1 MTAEEMRNALIT
13 KSFDGFVT
21 DESNQAAY
29 DTCKLICELNEAG
42 SSFVLVGPEDCG
54 KTHLLQSVSSTLESE
69 NPKRKVKLTC
79 GDDVGGRIIDCMVR
93 QEEGG
98 MNKLLSEY
106 LENDVIIIDDIDFL
120 IGKSYIEGVFNDF
133 IKRANLEEKL
143 LLLSIGDF
151 SYLEKILNPELRDLL
166 SNMRNVQIGGQS
178 LNLRRKWM
186 SSVITSKIEDFPLNI
201 AEQILDHAKSIRDC
215 VGAVIYYKACVEHD
229 KMSLWDEHLRQLK
242 EQQE

>member
-1 MTAEEMRNALIT
+1 MTAEELRNALIT

-29 DTCKLICELNEAG
+29 DACKLICEHNRIG
-42 SSFVLVGPEDCG
+42 SSLILVGPEDCG

-79 GDDVGGRIIDCMVR
+79 GEDVGGRIIHCMVR

-106 LENDVIIIDDIDFL
+106 LNNDVIIIDDIDFL
-120 IGKSYIEGVFNDF
+120 IGKSYIEGIFIDF
-133 IKRANLEEKL
+133 IKRAILEEKL
-143 LLLSIGDF
+143 LLLSIRDS

-166 SNMRNVQIGGQS
+166 SNMRNVQISGQS
-178 LNLRRKWM
+178 LNLQRKWM
-186 SSVITSKIEDFPLNI
+186 SSVITSKIEDFPANI